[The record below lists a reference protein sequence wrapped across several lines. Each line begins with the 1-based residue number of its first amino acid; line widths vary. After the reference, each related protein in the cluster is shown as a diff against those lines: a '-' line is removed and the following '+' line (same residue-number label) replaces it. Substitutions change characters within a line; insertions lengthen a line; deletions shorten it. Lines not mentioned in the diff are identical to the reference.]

1 MTKEWV
7 MILESFAGPRSRNR
21 VVHVFDRKGSAF
33 SLRLQGSEN
42 IRNLPGSPSCFNFY
56 PAVGKFVQS
65 DFLAWMHTQMLK
77 HISAERDLA
86 FGGDGNCAHGKPR
99 FDFLNVTQKIS
110 TFKINREG
118 LMQDRELTP
127 AAG

>member
-1 MTKEWV
+1 

-21 VVHVFDRKGSAF
+21 VVHVFDREGFAF
-33 SLRLQGSEN
+33 SSLRLQGTEN

-56 PAVGKFVQS
+56 PAVGKFVHS

-86 FGGDGNCAHGKPR
+86 FGGDGKCVHGKPR
-99 FDFLNVTQKIS
+99 CDFLNVTQKIS
-110 TFKINREG
+110 TFKINQEG
-118 LMQDRELTP
+118 LTRDLGLTL